1 MLADGSLNTADDA
14 SAPGDRLERADPVAT
29 PRRYRTTLS
38 SRSAGAAIR
47 PSSSAGSLPDPADS
61 PFQHFAMPLIVRP
74 NHVEEGSNKVP
85 PGLLCSI
92 EKCVD
97 DVAAPPG
104 HLSPQILPGGLFKTP
119 CQMLKQVCDL
129 RRRAEGSAAAKG
141 FE

>member
-1 MLADGSLNTADDA
+1 MTRRLPATVWSALIQSPPPGVTALR
-14 SAPGDRLERADPVAT
+14 SAADPLVLPFGRA
-29 PRRYRTTLS
+29 
-38 SRSAGAAIR
+38 
-47 PSSSAGSLPDPADS
+47 AGSLPDPADS

-104 HLSPQILPGGLFKTP
+104 HLSPQILSGEA
-119 CQMLKQVCDL
+119 L
-129 RRRAEGSAAAKG
+129 RIGDRAEQFAQAHVLIWNSCFAPDPRPACQPRNQRS
-141 FE
+141 